1 MQARN
6 ISRDYILKSI
16 KRNQTEPNMKSFLS
30 IFKRNINSSN
40 KNLFLFVLSF
50 FLSAQMLLAQQA
62 ETTFAWPEGKQIAI
76 SLSFDDARASQVDAG
91 TALLDEYGVK
101 GTFYVVPNSVKQ
113 RLEGWKKAVA
123 SGHEIGNHS
132 FNHPCTGNFPWSRQ
146 KAIENY
152 TLKQMRNELIL
163 ANKDIKELL
172 GVEAEVFAYPCGQ
185 TYIGRGENTK
195 SYVPVVSKLFLSGR
209 GWLDEGP
216 NAPQFCDLAQL
227 TGMEMD
233 GKDFEQILPL
243 IENAKKSGAWLVLA
257 GHEMGTSGNQTTRL
271 SMLKKL
277 IEYAQNPANGIWIA
291 PVGTVAKYIK
301 GQKG

>member
-1 MQARN
+1 
-6 ISRDYILKSI
+6 
-16 KRNQTEPNMKSFLS
+16 MKSFHEIL
-30 IFKRNINSSN
+30 KRNVFYQRNNSFLII
-40 KNLFLFVLSF
+40 LFILFPCKI
-50 FLSAQMLLAQQA
+50 LLAQQG
-62 ETTFAWPEGKQIAI
+62 ESTFAWPAGKQIAI

-91 TALLDEYGVK
+91 TALLDQYGVK

-163 ANKDIKELL
+163 TNKAIKELL

-233 GKDFEQILPL
+233 GKDFDQILPL

-257 GHEMGTSGNQTTRL
+257 GHEMGASGNQTTRL

-301 GQKG
+301 GQKE

>member
-1 MQARN
+1 
-6 ISRDYILKSI
+6 
-16 KRNQTEPNMKSFLS
+16 MKSFHEIL
-30 IFKRNINSSN
+30 KRNVFYQRNNSFLII
-40 KNLFLFVLSF
+40 LFILFPCKI
-50 FLSAQMLLAQQA
+50 LLAQQG
-62 ETTFAWPEGKQIAI
+62 ESTFAWPEGKQLAI

-91 TALLDEYGVK
+91 TALLDQYGVK

-113 RLEGWKKAVA
+113 RLEGWKKAVI

-152 TLKQMRNELIL
+152 TLKKMRNELIL
-163 ANKDIKELL
+163 TNKAIKELL

-185 TYIGRGENTK
+185 TYIGRGKNTK

-233 GKDFEQILPL
+233 GKDFDQILPL

-257 GHEMGTSGNQTTRL
+257 GHEMGASGNQTTRL

-291 PVGTVAKYIK
+291 PIGTVAKYIK